1 MGSPALPVGI
11 YRQEIVKV
19 VRKRFC
25 IAVPVRIAYNHFIDE
40 PVIVGGKHL
49 SGDVVYRETVHA
61 RRVVQREG
69 DGRGER
75 LPVEEE
81 GSVLA
86 L

>member
-1 MGSPALPVGI
+1 MGRAAFPVGI
-11 YRQEIVKV
+11 YRQEVVKV
-19 VRKRFC
+19 MRKRFRVTVPAC
-25 IAVPVRIAYNHFIDE
+25 IAYLHFVDE

-49 SGDVVYRETVHA
+49 SGDVVHRETVHA